1 MDKKRVFELRGKAQ
15 MLKPTVYVGREGVT
29 ASVVHELTN
38 QVKKNKLVKVK
49 ILPAVE
55 SDLQEIA
62 DDLARA
68 SSSELIEIR
77 GRTAVFAKE

>member
-1 MDKKRVFELRGKAQ
+1 MDKKRVIELRGKAQ

-29 ASVVHELTN
+29 ASVVHELSN
-38 QVKKNKLVKVK
+38 QVKKSKLVKVK

-62 DDLARA
+62 DELARA

>member
-1 MDKKRVFELRGKAQ
+1 MDKKRVIELRGKAQ

-38 QVKKNKLVKVK
+38 QVRKTKLVKVK
-49 ILPAVE
+49 ILPSVE
-55 SDLQEIA
+55 TDLMEIA